1 MMPSQK
7 SSSQLFVATKGK
19 IAPFR
24 RALSSLSKENFTST
38 LSEVESFLT
47 DEAGSTLYVKSMR
60 RIAVK
65 AKALG
70 VDVPTNYAK
79 DAKSTTKRRAK
90 QDAYCSAKTEAAA
103 AAVAEAKAAEEA
115 AIEEAKAAAE
125 AASAAASVVEEPV
138 AEAAEEEVVV
148 A

>member
-1 MMPSQK
+1 MGKVRK
-7 SSSQLFVATKGK
+7 S
-19 IAPFR
+19 
-24 RALSSLSKENFTST
+24 LSSLTKDNFSNT

-47 DEAGSTLYVKSMR
+47 DEAGSTLHVKSMR

-70 VDVPTNYAK
+70 VAVPINYAK
-79 DAKSTTKRRAK
+79 EAKSTAKKRAK

-103 AAVAEAKAAEEA
+103 AAVAEAKAAQEA

-125 AASAAASVVEEPV
+125 AASAVEEPV
-138 AEAAEEEVVV
+138 AEVAEEEAIV

>member
-90 QDAYCSAKTEAAA
+90 QDAYCSAKTGCGRRCC
-103 AAVAEAKAAEEA
+103 
-115 AIEEAKAAAE
+115 
-125 AASAAASVVEEPV
+125 
-138 AEAAEEEVVV
+138 
-148 A
+148 